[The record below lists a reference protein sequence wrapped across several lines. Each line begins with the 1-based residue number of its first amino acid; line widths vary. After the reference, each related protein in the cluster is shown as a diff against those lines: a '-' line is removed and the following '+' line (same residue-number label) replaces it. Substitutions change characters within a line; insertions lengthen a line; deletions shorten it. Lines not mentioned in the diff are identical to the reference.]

1 MGQFVSLLHLI
12 CDEVLALYIDI
23 QCPNI
28 QVFLTTCLICIE
40 TLLFDSLCTLIGR
53 ERQGWFMK
61 HDTSKYRFREGPH
74 NSSGRIELERMGVER
89 KGGWGVSKAPRFRP
103 FTIIEHLIDTHNP
116 QYNSRPRG
124 HY

>member
-61 HDTSKYRFREGPH
+61 HDTSKYRSREGPH
-74 NSSGRIELERMGVER
+74 NSSGRIELERMGGRKERGVGGVE
-89 KGGWGVSKAPRFRP
+89 SPP
-103 FTIIEHLIDTHNP
+103 F
-116 QYNSRPRG
+116 
-124 HY
+124 